1 MKLRENH
8 FSLGEFDHLYI
19 NFTTR
24 DIPEQFYLSNEVDRY
39 HPWYRKC
46 YVHVEKN
53 FYDNLDTTK
62 APKDIIQIIGNILTS
77 CFSSEDF
84 SKSRILSFIQQAVD
98 EGENMLMKFKEK
110 SSAKRKAIVFLR
122 FLDTCKFYP
131 LLKVYDENDKLIYE
145 KDLPEAM
152 TLDYLGDIQ
161 ISTKRVTI
169 KPRKNAFTTQY
180 EPLVFEF

>member
-1 MKLRENH
+1 
-8 FSLGEFDHLYI
+8 
-19 NFTTR
+19 
-24 DIPEQFYLSNEVDRY
+24 
-39 HPWYRKC
+39 
-46 YVHVEKN
+46 
-53 FYDNLDTTK
+53 
-62 APKDIIQIIGNILTS
+62 
-77 CFSSEDF
+77 
-84 SKSRILSFIQQAVD
+84 
-98 EGENMLMKFKEK
+98 MLMKFKEK

-131 LLKVYDENDKLIYE
+131 LLKVYDENDKLLYE
-145 KDLPEAM
+145 KNLPEAM